1 MEDQERDMASTE
13 PKTPPIKDK
22 AHHSRYLTVT
32 IMRSIGRIRTFKISR
47 RTIFLASVFFFIY
60 IIASLFIINDYF
72 DLRNVNNTQSERIR
86 QLENELSIIEK
97 TLLRSKQHL
106 ALLEDY
112 IRNAETGRE
121 QEMKLTSNGN
131 LKEKNMIRRVKK
143 ELKKGGLEE
152 RSERLVDVTDVVIQR
167 EGYLLTIDFKLVNV
181 QKGKNPVGGYVHLI
195 AKSDKT
201 NSPQEWTYPRESLSE
216 GIPVNYRRGQLFLIQ
231 RFMPFK
237 GRFNLVPNSETPTG
251 IKVLVYNQ
259 SGDVI
264 FEKEFGVSNVS

>member
-1 MEDQERDMASTE
+1 MEDQERGMASTQ
-13 PKTPPIKDK
+13 PKAPSIKDK

-32 IMRSIGRIRTFKISR
+32 IMRSIGRIRTFKIAR
-47 RTIFLASVFFFIY
+47 RTIFFASVFFFIY
-60 IIASLFIINDYF
+60 IIVSLFIINDYF

-86 QLENELSIIEK
+86 QLENELSKIGKI
-97 TLLRSKQHL
+97 LLRSKQHL

-121 QEMKLTSNGN
+121 QEMKFASNGN
-131 LKEKNMIRRVKK
+131 LKEKGMIRRVKK
-143 ELKKGGLEE
+143 ESKGGLEE

-181 QKGKNPVGGYVHLI
+181 QRGKNPVGGYVHII

-201 NSPQEWTYPRESLSE
+201 NSPQEWTYPRESLSD

-237 GRFNLVPNSETPTG
+237 GRFNLVPNSGTPTG
-251 IKVLVYNQ
+251 IKVLVYDQ
-259 SGDVI
+259 SGEVI
-264 FEKEFGVSNVS
+264 FEKEFEVSNVF

>member
-1 MEDQERDMASTE
+1 MEDQERGMASTQ
-13 PKTPPIKDK
+13 PKAPSIKDK
-22 AHHSRYLTVT
+22 AHHSKYLTVT

-47 RTIFLASVFFFIY
+47 RTIFLASVFFFLY

-86 QLENELSIIEK
+86 QLENELSKIGK

-121 QEMKLTSNGN
+121 QETKLASNGDP
-131 LKEKNMIRRVKK
+131 KEKGMIRRVKK
-143 ELKKGGLEE
+143 ESKEGRLEK
-152 RSERLVDVTDVVIQR
+152 RSERLVDVADVVIQR

-181 QKGKNPVGGYVHLI
+181 QRGKNPVGGYVHII

-201 NSPQEWTYPRESLSE
+201 NSPQEWAYPRESLSE
-216 GIPVNYRRGQLFLIQ
+216 GIPVNYRRGQLFLIH

-237 GRFNLVPNSETPTG
+237 GKFNLAPNSETPTS

-259 SGDVI
+259 SGQVI
-264 FEKEFGVSNVS
+264 FEKEFEVSNVS